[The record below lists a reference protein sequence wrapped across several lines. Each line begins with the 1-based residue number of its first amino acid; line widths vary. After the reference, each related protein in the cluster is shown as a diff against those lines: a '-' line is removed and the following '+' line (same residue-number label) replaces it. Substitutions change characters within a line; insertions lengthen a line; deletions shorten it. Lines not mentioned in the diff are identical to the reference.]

1 MTKKSLPITGLLS
14 LLTFAV
20 LTLCAAGGAAAAAPL
35 GAVSSFAASGT
46 PQLVSLAT
54 ANTDPTGYWTAERM
68 QTAIPGDVLAGKALA
83 GGATTG
89 AANGAVETGPPV
101 KITGTAKGGSP
112 SLHQNEDPID
122 HVGKV
127 FFTMGL
133 FNYVCSGNAIVSDN
147 DSTVAT
153 AGHCVNEGP
162 GAFVRNFVFV
172 PAYLNGTAPYG
183 VWPAKA
189 LYTTTQWSTAGDIRY
204 DTGFAVT
211 AAVNGKHLADVVG
224 ASGVEFNADRGLGYK
239 AYGYPAAPPFDG
251 QSLKSCSGDATKD
264 PINPQFKAQG
274 IPCDMTGG
282 SSGGPWM
289 VTDNQDCFQ
298 NSITSYGY
306 PGGPALIYGPY
317 WGSVIKDAYKLASAS
332 R

>member
-14 LLTFAV
+14 LLTSAV
-20 LTLCAAGGAAAAAPL
+20 LTLCAAGGAAAATPFSA
-35 GAVSSFAASGT
+35 ASSFAATGT
-46 PQLVSLAT
+46 PQLVSLAAT
-54 ANTDPTGYWTAERM
+54 TTDPTGYWTPERM
-68 QTAIPGDVLAGKALA
+68 RTAIPGDVLAGKALA
-83 GGATTG
+83 RGGALSGT
-89 AANGAVETGPPV
+89 VETGPPV
-101 KITGTAKGGSP
+101 KIASTKGGVP
-112 SLHQNEDPID
+112 SLHQDEDPID

-127 FFTMGL
+127 FFTIGA
-133 FNYVCSGNAIVSDN
+133 FAYVCSGNVVVSDN

-183 VWPAKA
+183 IWPAKA
-189 LYTTTQWSTAGDIRY
+189 LYTTTQWRTAGDIRY

-211 AAVNGKHLADVVG
+211 ATLKGKHLADVVG
-224 ASGVEFNADRGLGYK
+224 ASGVEFNIDRGLSYQ
-239 AYGYPAAPPFDG
+239 AFGYPAAPPFDG

-289 VTDNQDCFQ
+289 VDSEHDSFQ

-306 PGGPALIYGPY
+306 IGGPAVIYGPY
-317 WGSVIKDAYKLASAS
+317 WGSVIQDAYELASTS
-332 R
+332 

>member
-1 MTKKSLPITGLLS
+1 MTKKSASITGLLS
-14 LLTFAV
+14 LLSTAI
-20 LTLCAAGGAAAAAPL
+20 LALCAAGGAAAAIPQSA
-35 GAVSSFAASGT
+35 ASSFAAPGT

-54 ANTDPTGYWTAERM
+54 TNTESSAYWTPARM
-68 QTAIPGDVLAGKALA
+68 ETAIPGDVLASKAIARGVSPA
-83 GGATTG
+83 GAATT
-89 AANGAVETGPPV
+89 VETGPPV
-101 KITGTAKGGSP
+101 KIAASP
-112 SLHQNEDPID
+112 KSSSQALHHDEDPID

-127 FFTMGL
+127 FFTMGA
-133 FNYVCSGNAIVSDN
+133 FNYVCSGNVVASDN

-183 VWPAKA
+183 IWPAKA
-189 LYTTTQWSTAGDIRY
+189 LYTTPQWRTAGDIRY

-211 AAVNGKHLADVVG
+211 VTVNGRHLADVVG
-224 ASGVEFNADRGLGYK
+224 ASGVEFNVDRGLSYE

-251 QSLKSCSGDATKD
+251 QSLKSCSGDATRD

-282 SSGGPWM
+282 SSGGPWI
-289 VTDNQDCFQ
+289 VSSDHDDYQ

-306 PGGPALIYGPY
+306 PGLPVIFGPY
-317 WGSVIKDAYKLASAS
+317 WGSAIRSAYEEASTS
-332 R
+332 

>member
-14 LLTFAV
+14 LLTSAV
-20 LTLCAAGGAAAAAPL
+20 LTLCAAGGAAAATPSS
-35 GAVSSFAASGT
+35 AVSSFAAPGAQ
-46 PQLVSLAT
+46 QLVSLAT
-54 ANTDPTGYWTAERM
+54 TNTDSTAYWTPERM
-68 QTAIPGDVLAGKALA
+68 RTAIPGDVLAGKALERA
-83 GGATTG
+83 AASGATG
-89 AANGAVETGPPV
+89 GAVESGPPV
-101 KITGTAKGGSP
+101 KIAGAAKADSP

-127 FFTMGL
+127 FFTMGT
-133 FNYVCSGNAIVSDN
+133 FAYVCSGNVVVSEN

-183 VWPAKA
+183 IWPAKA
-189 LYTTTQWSTAGDIRY
+189 LYTTTQWRTAGDIRY

-211 AAVNGKHLADVVG
+211 ATVNGKHLADVVG
-224 ASGVEFNADRGLGYK
+224 ASGVEFNIDRGLSYQ
-239 AYGYPAAPPFDG
+239 AFGYPAAPPFDG

-264 PINPQFKAQG
+264 PINPQFRAQG

-289 VTDNQDCFQ
+289 VDSDDDSFQ
-298 NSITSYGY
+298 NSVTSYGY
-306 PGGPALIYGPY
+306 LGGPSIIYGPY
-317 WGSVIKDAYKLASAS
+317 WGSVIRDAYELASTS
-332 R
+332 

>member
-1 MTKKSLPITGLLS
+1 MTKKSLRTTGLLS
-14 LLTFAV
+14 LLTSAV
-20 LTLCAAGGAAAAAPL
+20 LTLCAAGGAAAATPFST
-35 GAVSSFAASGT
+35 VSSFAAPGT
-46 PQLVSLAT
+46 PQLVSLAAT
-54 ANTDPTGYWTAERM
+54 NTDPTAYWTPERM
-68 QTAIPGDVLAGKALA
+68 RAAIPGDVLAGKALA
-83 GGATTG
+83 RGGASG
-89 AANGAVETGPPV
+89 AASDGVETGPPV
-101 KITGTAKGGSP
+101 KIASDKGSVP
-112 SLHQNEDPID
+112 SLHEDEDPID

-127 FFTMGL
+127 FFTMGA
-133 FNYVCSGNAIVSDN
+133 FAYVCSGNVVVSDN

-183 VWPAKA
+183 IWPAKA
-189 LYTTTQWSTAGDIRY
+189 LYTTTQWRTAGDIRY

-211 AAVNGKHLADVVG
+211 AAVKGKHLADVVG
-224 ASGVEFNADRGLGYK
+224 ASGVEFNIDRGLSYQ
-239 AYGYPAAPPFDG
+239 AFGYPAAPPFDG

-264 PINPQFKAQG
+264 PINPQFKSQG

-289 VTDNQDCFQ
+289 VDSEHDSFQ

-306 PGGPALIYGPY
+306 IGGPPIIYGPY
-317 WGSVIKDAYKLASAS
+317 WGSVIRDTYELASTS
-332 R
+332 

>member
-14 LLTFAV
+14 LFTFAV
-20 LTLCAAGGAAAAAPL
+20 LTLCAAGGAAAATPL
-35 GAVSSFAASGT
+35 HTVSSFAAPGT

-54 ANTDPTGYWTAERM
+54 ANTDPTGFWTPERM
-68 QTAIPGDVLAGKALA
+68 RTAIPGDVLAGKALA
-83 GGATTG
+83 RASASGTASGP
-89 AANGAVETGPPV
+89 VESGPPV
-101 KITGTAKGGSP
+101 KIAGAAKAGST
-112 SLHQNEDPID
+112 SLHQDEDPID

-127 FFTMGL
+127 FFTMGI
-133 FNYVCSGNAIVSDN
+133 FAYVCSGNVVVSDN

-183 VWPAKA
+183 IWPAKA
-189 LYTTTQWSTAGDIRY
+189 LYTTEQWRAAGDIRY

-211 AAVNGKHLADVVG
+211 ATVNGKHLADVVG
-224 ASGVEFNADRGLGYK
+224 ASGIEFNMDRGLSYQ
-239 AYGYPAAPPFDG
+239 AFGYPAAPPFDG

-264 PINPQFKAQG
+264 PINPQFRAQG

-289 VTDNQDCFQ
+289 VDSKHDSFQ

-317 WGSVIKDAYKLASAS
+317 WGSVIRDTYQLASTS
-332 R
+332 

>member
-14 LLTFAV
+14 LLTSAV
-20 LTLCAAGGAAAAAPL
+20 LTFCAAGGAAAATPFT
-35 GAVSSFAASGT
+35 AVSSFAAPGT
-46 PQLVSLAT
+46 QQLVSLAT
-54 ANTDPTGYWTAERM
+54 TNTDPTGYWTPERM
-68 QTAIPGDVLAGKALA
+68 QAAIPGDVLVGIALA
-83 GGATTG
+83 RGGASSTASGT
-89 AANGAVETGPPV
+89 VETGPPV
-101 KITGTAKGGSP
+101 KIASSKGGSA
-112 SLHQNEDPID
+112 SLHQDEDPID

-127 FFTMGL
+127 FFTMGA
-133 FNYVCSGNAIVSDN
+133 FAYVCSGNVVVSDN

-162 GAFVRNFVFV
+162 GAFVKNFVFV
-172 PAYLNGTAPYG
+172 PAYLNGKAPYG
-183 VWPAKA
+183 IWPAKA
-189 LYTTTQWSTAGDIRY
+189 LYTTPQWRTAGDIRY

-211 AAVNGKHLADVVG
+211 ATVNGKHVADVVG
-224 ASGVEFNADRGLGYK
+224 ASGVEFNQDRGLSYQAFGS
-239 AYGYPAAPPFDG
+239 PAAPPFDG

-289 VTDNQDCFQ
+289 VDSGRDSYQ

-306 PGGPALIYGPY
+306 PGGPAVIYGPY
-317 WGSVIKDAYKLASAS
+317 WGSVIREAYDSAS
-332 R
+332 TS

>member
-14 LLTFAV
+14 LLTFAF
-20 LTLCAAGGAAAAAPL
+20 LTLGAAGGAAAATPL
-35 GAVSSFAASGT
+35 HAVSSFAAPGT
-46 PQLVSLAT
+46 SQLVSLAT
-54 ANTDPTGYWTAERM
+54 ANTDPAAYWTPERM
-68 QTAIPGDVLAGKALA
+68 RTAIPGDVLAGKAIA
-83 GGATTG
+83 RSAASGT
-89 AANGAVETGPPV
+89 ANGAVEAGPPV
-101 KITGTAKGGSP
+101 KIASPAKGGSS
-112 SLHQNEDPID
+112 SLHQDEDPID

-127 FFTMGL
+127 FFTMGA
-133 FNYVCSGNAIVSDN
+133 FAYVCSGNAVVSDN

-162 GAFVRNFVFV
+162 GAFVQNFVFV

-183 VWPAKA
+183 IWPAKA
-189 LYTTTQWSTAGDIRY
+189 LYTTPQWRTAGDIRY

-211 AAVNGKHLADVVG
+211 ATVHGRHLADVVG
-224 ASGVEFNADRGLGYK
+224 ASGVEFNADRGLSYQ
-239 AYGYPAAPPFDG
+239 AFGYPAAPPFDG

-289 VTDNQDCFQ
+289 VDSERDSFQ

-317 WGSVIKDAYKLASAS
+317 WGSVIRDAYELASRS
-332 R
+332 

>member
-14 LLTFAV
+14 LITFAV
-20 LTLCAAGGAAAAAPL
+20 LTLGAAGGAYAAPV
-35 GAVSSFAASGT
+35 GSASSFAAPGT
-46 PQLVSLAT
+46 LQLVSSSLSGDAST
-54 ANTDPTGYWTAERM
+54 YWTPERM
-68 QTAIPGDVLAGKALA
+68 RAAISGDVLAGPALA
-83 GGATTG
+83 RGALSSAST
-89 AANGAVETGPPV
+89 AVETGPPE
-101 KITGTAKGGSP
+101 KIAGTSKGGGT

-127 FFTMGL
+127 FFSMGA
-133 FNYVCSGNAIVSDN
+133 FNYVCSGNAVVSDN

-183 VWPAKA
+183 IWPAKA
-189 LYTTTQWSTAGDIRY
+189 LYTTAQWSTAGDIRY
-204 DTGFAVT
+204 DTGFAVMAT
-211 AAVNGKHLADVVG
+211 INGKHLADVVG
-224 ASGVEFNADRGLGYK
+224 ASGVEFNMDRGLSYK

-251 QSLKSCSGDATKD
+251 QSLKSCSGDATED
-264 PINPQFKAQG
+264 AINPQFKAQG

-282 SSGGPWM
+282 SSGGPWI
-289 VTDNQDCFQ
+289 VSSDDDCYQ

-306 PGGPALIYGPY
+306 TGGPPVIYGPY
-317 WGSVIKDAYKLASAS
+317 WGSVIREAYKAASES
-332 R
+332 

>member
-1 MTKKSLPITGLLS
+1 M
-14 LLTFAV
+14 
-20 LTLCAAGGAAAAAPL
+20 
-35 GAVSSFAASGT
+35 
-46 PQLVSLAT
+46 
-54 ANTDPTGYWTAERM
+54 R
-68 QTAIPGDVLAGKALA
+68 TAIPGDVLAGKALA
-83 GGATTG
+83 RG
-89 AANGAVETGPPV
+89 AASGTANGTVEAGPPV
-101 KITGTAKGGSP
+101 KIAGNAKGGGP
-112 SLHQNEDPID
+112 SLHQDEDPID
-122 HVGKV
+122 HIGKV
-127 FFTMGL
+127 FFTLGT
-133 FNYVCSGNAIVSDN
+133 FAYVCSGNVVVSEN

-183 VWPAKA
+183 IWPAKA
-189 LYTTTQWSTAGDIRY
+189 LYTTTQWRTAGDIRY

-211 AAVNGKHLADVVG
+211 ATVNGKHLADVVG
-224 ASGVEFNADRGLGYK
+224 ASGVEFNADHGLSYQ
-239 AYGYPAAPPFDG
+239 AFGYPAAPPFDG

-289 VTDNQDCFQ
+289 VDSGQDSFQ

-317 WGSVIKDAYKLASAS
+317 WGSVIRDAYDLASTS
-332 R
+332 